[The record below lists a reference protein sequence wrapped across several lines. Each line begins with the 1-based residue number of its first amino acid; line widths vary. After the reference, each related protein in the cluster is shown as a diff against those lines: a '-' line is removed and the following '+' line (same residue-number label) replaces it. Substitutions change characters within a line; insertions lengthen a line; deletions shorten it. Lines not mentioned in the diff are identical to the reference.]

1 MFLANTNCTSDKYEE
16 IFQDLFCNG
25 SYVHWGDKPI
35 CANISKWINEKNT
48 AEYLDPHD
56 CYGSCKT
63 PGPGC
68 AACTNETYFQC
79 TKDGARVCLHPEL
92 RCDGH
97 PQCEYA
103 EDEDVLFCRDK
114 YVQKQLIAPFASK
127 VCTSRMYANMKTIAT
142 VCNGIPE
149 CDDASDENCKEANL
163 SNILLGSTFGG
174 VLLLYLGLKLSRA
187 MYRKFFKSKKT
198 ELSLPRQNFETLLK
212 RLKEDHE
219 DIAAIEDVNNFLL
232 HTIHTE
238 KIQKTIE
245 LCELYYALEADVH
258 KKDVPEIFCC
268 LHRRLDPIVITE
280 VHETQYPGIR
290 TRFFRWIE
298 KKFKTNII
306 TNIRNRIIQTERL
319 GQLISTVQSVIK
331 IESSVLDL
339 FKDLF
344 LATSILFTI
353 GGPVSV
359 WLFPT
364 NFSSIVAMIAF
375 ATVIIPLVL
384 SSLMLIITDPW
395 AIVTFDNK
403 RNVPRLV
410 MTLLC
415 FLLFGITPILLLN
428 SFKAIKEE
436 AQRTAK
442 KNKKTMSQIFKDYR
456 AVKRIFVELLKIEL
470 GKDTLLK

>member
-1 MFLANTNCTSDKYEE
+1 MNELVDVWDIKLNFSLPGEHVPDIERMNRVLQERLRVALYRLPFKQILRTMIVRLALRIMRTAIMFPAKEGISRHYATATIISGRQIDYKRELVY
-16 IFQDLFCNG
+16 
-25 SYVHWGDKPI
+25 SYGDYVQAYHEQRP
-35 CANISKWINEKNT
+35 KNNN
-48 AEYLDPHD
+48 LPR
-56 CYGSCKT
+56 
-63 PGPGC
+63 
-68 AACTNETYFQC
+68 
-79 TKDGARVCLHPEL
+79 TKDCIYLQPSDTLQRGHEVMDLMTGELIRVTRVDKCVMTQMVIARVEEL
-92 RCDGH
+92 
-97 PQCEYA
+97 
-103 EDEDVLFCRDK
+103 
-114 YVQKQLIAPFASK
+114 
-127 VCTSRMYANMKTIAT
+127 AT
-142 VCNGIPE
+142 RQGY
-149 CDDASDENCKEANL
+149 
-163 SNILLGSTFGG
+163 ST
-174 VLLLYLGLKLSRA
+174 L
-187 MYRKFFKSKKT
+187 KFFNRKKT
-198 ELSLPRQNFETLLK
+198 ALNLPRQNFETLLK

-384 SSLMLIITDPW
+384 SSLMLMITDPW

-403 RNVPRLV
+403 RNVPRPV

-456 AVKRIFVELLKIEL
+456 AVKRIFVELLKVEL